1 MPTPSSSNNSG
12 EPSTDTSNPLRRA
25 MIEIADLR
33 IENQMLHE
41 RIKTLARR
49 LRELDPEEQ
58 PEVDLRDS

>member
-1 MPTPSSSNNSG
+1 MPPPSFSNNSG

-41 RIKTLARR
+41 RIKSLARR
-49 LRELDPEEQ
+49 LHELDPDES
-58 PEVDLRDS
+58 PEVDLRDR